1 MAPSSPVLSL
11 GTTQATTLSRESGIE
26 LNRHDNQGNK
36 SFSSQVLEDVQQEE
50 GVLHPSQIPN
60 VSFCSITDISDESH
74 WPKDGNAV
82 LVFTNG
88 ILFEGHI
95 KQLLMDGEGQMMWPD
110 GSYYQG
116 DFTSGQI
123 TGKGYIEWP
132 DLSWYEGDVCLG
144 YRHGLGM
151 YRATFADVT
160 YSGKWYMGCKE
171 GPGMLYYSENVNNY
185 YNGEWVQNERHGL
198 GMRSY
203 PSHACYYGQWM
214 NGLQHGIGTM
224 VWSNNDHLTW
234 QRHRDVNAGPGVNNR
249 QAAMDTGGGVLS
261 LTGDTSH
268 RHGQLETGSLQQM
281 AARCTIFSQCTAVGL
296 HACCVALH
304 GILMP
309 QCGRLKQTV
318 QLVHMM

>member
-1 MAPSSPVLSL
+1 MSVYRELMIKKSRKSKMLS
-11 GTTQATTLSRESGIE
+11 
-26 LNRHDNQGNK
+26 NK
-36 SFSSQVLEDVQQEE
+36 FY
-50 GVLHPSQIPN
+50 
-60 VSFCSITDISDESH
+60 
-74 WPKDGNAV
+74 
-82 LVFTNG
+82 
-88 ILFEGHI
+88 
-95 KQLLMDGEGQMMWPD
+95 
-110 GSYYQG
+110 SYWG

-171 GPGMLYYSENVNNY
+171 GPGMLYYSENVNNH

-224 VWSNNDHLTW
+224 VWSNNDVST
-234 QRHRDVNAGPGVNNR
+234 V
-249 QAAMDTGGGVLS
+249 TGTNFEMV
-261 LTGDTSH
+261 
-268 RHGQLETGSLQQM
+268 
-281 AARCTIFSQCTAVGL
+281 IN
-296 HACCVALH
+296 
-304 GILMP
+304 
-309 QCGRLKQTV
+309 
-318 QLVHMM
+318 